1 MPDSAVGKPLTL
13 CVQDYVSRL
22 EKVSRAPASDVR
34 HLLAACLGCSA
45 AEIRPVVTVL
55 PQQLARF
62 KQLFAR
68 CEQGEPLAYVLGEWD
83 FWGLTLKL
91 QQGVLIPRADTECLV
106 EAVLAR
112 CDSKAELRVLDCG
125 TGCGAVALALATECP
140 SWFVQGVD
148 KQPACVTCAKE
159 NAQHLGLSATQI
171 VFVESDWEALTL
183 DDHLR
188 FDVLVANPPY
198 IAEDDLEV
206 DQQVHRYEPHEALY
220 SPDSGY
226 AHLLSLMTLA
236 QRIVRPGGQVF
247 FEHGYQQGAGVRDAL
262 QQHGFV
268 SVATRNDYSGK
279 ERVTVASL
287 PG

>member
-1 MPDSAVGKPLTL
+1 
-13 CVQDYVSRL
+13 
-22 EKVSRAPASDVR
+22 
-34 HLLAACLGCSA
+34 
-45 AEIRPVVTVL
+45 
-55 PQQLARF
+55 
-62 KQLFAR
+62 
-68 CEQGEPLAYVLGEWD
+68 
-83 FWGLTLKL
+83 
-91 QQGVLIPRADTECLV
+91 
-106 EAVLAR
+106 
-112 CDSKAELRVLDCG
+112 
-125 TGCGAVALALATECP
+125 
-140 SWFVQGVD
+140 VQGVD

-183 DDHLR
+183 DDHAR

-206 DQQVHRYEPHEALY
+206 DQQVHRHEPHEALY

-236 QRIVRPGGQVF
+236 QKIVRRGGQVF
-247 FEHGYQQGAGVRDAL
+247 FEHGYQQGAGVRAAL

-268 SVATRNDYSGK
+268 SVTTRNDYSGK